1 MASIL
6 HPRLAAFLIPLICT
20 GAFAAEQTHVWFRFT
35 PTKLRDNPQPNSVQI
50 SEFNFRLH
58 GQPLDMTL
66 ATVTNPGGNNPAAER
81 PEKLTDGDTVTKWLD
96 FNRRAVVFR
105 FPQAVTIDAYSFTTA
120 NDAPE
125 RDPRNWRLEG
135 SDDGSTWH
143 LLDEIIDGPVPT
155 GRRTATGSFPLKVTV
170 PPYTSFWHPDYL
182 LRWTPADDTSADFN
196 RSFVPLAARSV
207 NPALNVNSNARPN
220 EGRVAVLTTFGATS
234 FQPSQGST
242 AEHFNAYT
250 GWPYTD
256 RLVFWGG
263 AAGEGLILAPS
274 APVIDAGHRNGVPVL
289 GTVFFPPTAYG
300 GQFHWVRTFLQK
312 NGNDFPVADKL
323 IEVARHYGFDGWF
336 INQETA
342 GGNSTDAANMRDFI
356 LYFRTRAPELEIM
369 WYDAMTSGGG
379 VSWQNALTASNEMF
393 MMHNSQPVSHT
404 MFLNFWWNSGML
416 ANSRARA
423 LSLGIDPYSVYAGV
437 DVESGGSNTNFDWN
451 AVFPAGQAHRLSL
464 AFYGQQRV
472 FQNSGNPSG
481 FQNAELRFWSG
492 ANHDPSNT
500 ATDHH
505 WKGLAHYI
513 PATTPLR
520 QLPFVTNFNRGQG
533 NRFAVDGTVLMTGGW
548 NNLSLQDILP
558 TWRWIVSSTGTK
570 LQPSLELDDAY
581 YGGAS
586 LKISGTLNATNDVKL
601 YAASLPVTEQT
612 RFRLVY
618 KSNQGTGPT
627 RMQVALSFEDAP
639 ATFTYFNVGSA
650 PATGWNTTT
659 LNLGAHAGKKIA
671 VIGLRFTGSPAIS
684 DYQMRIGRI
693 AIYDGA
699 IANPAPPANLRIMRR
714 DALDADSLA
723 IRLKW
728 DPSATPGIHHYRI
741 VQRFPNGTRRW
752 LGGTPNHAFFI
763 PAARRLASEGD
774 LTIEVSAV
782 GAEFGV
788 SPVVTTT
795 IPLPPPPDMTFRL
808 TGASIGTEGSWNNNG
823 MTRERSFDGNTS
835 TYFDAPTQSAWTGRD
850 FGAGR
855 EKRITAIR
863 YHPRTSWTSR
873 MLNGVFEGA
882 NQPDFSDAVN
892 LGTVLFDPP
901 GGVFTII
908 PVTWPG
914 TFRYFRYNNTAGHG
928 NVSEIEVY
936 GYEFPATPAAPS
948 ASLSIGSAAVSWNS
962 AAWATG
968 YRIERSA
975 TAGGPFTML
984 AENHATTGFSD
995 TSVTAGQ
1002 RPYYRV
1008 TALNPLGASAPSPAV
1023 QAQPASP
1030 YVAWHL
1036 ENFGDETSEEITG
1049 PQADPDDDRL
1059 PNLLEYALGLDPF
1072 ASDAPGFDPAFAD
1085 NRLSITYP
1093 RNIVAT
1099 DAPLTAQWSDD
1110 LQTWRTD
1117 GITHEVLSEENGRR
1131 TVRSTAPAGGD
1142 GRRFMR
1148 LHAVSP

>member
-1 MASIL
+1 MASTL

-20 GAFAAEQTHVWFRFT
+20 GAFAAEKTHVWFRFT
-35 PTKLRDNPQPNSVQI
+35 PTKLRDTPQPNSVQI
-50 SEFNFRLH
+50 SEFNFWRH
-58 GQPLDMTL
+58 GQPLDM
-66 ATVTNPGGNNPAAER
+66 AQAIVANPGGNNPATER
-81 PEKLTDGDTVTKWLD
+81 PPNLTDGDTATKWLD
-96 FNRRAVVFR
+96 FNRRAVTFR
-105 FPQAVTIDAYSFTTA
+105 FPEAVTIDAYSFSTA

-135 SDDGSTWH
+135 SDDGSTWF
-143 LLDEIIDGPVPT
+143 LLDEIVNGSVPT
-155 GRRTATGSFPLKVTV
+155 ERRTSTSAFPLKVTI

-182 LRWTPADDTSADFN
+182 LRWTPADDTSVDFN

-220 EGRVAVLTTFGATS
+220 EGRVAVLTTFGVTS
-234 FQPSQGST
+234 FQPSQGSA

-263 AAGEGLILAPS
+263 SAGEGLILAPS

-312 NGNDFPVADKL
+312 SGNDFPVADKL

-356 LYFRTRAPELEIM
+356 IYFRNRAPELEIM
-369 WYDAMTSGGG
+369 WYDAMTSSGS

-416 ANSRARA
+416 ANSRTRA
-423 LSLGIDPYSVYAGV
+423 LNLGIDPYSVYAGV

-472 FQNSGNPSG
+472 FHNSGNPSG

-520 QLPFVTNFNRGQG
+520 QLPFVTHFNRGQG
-533 NRFAVDGTVLMTGGW
+533 NRFAVDGTVLMNGGW
-548 NNLSLQDILP
+548 NNLSLQDVLP
-558 TWRWIVSSTGTK
+558 TWRWIVNSAGAK

-581 YGGAS
+581 YGGTS
-586 LKISGTLNATNDVKL
+586 LRISGTLSATNDVKL
-601 YAASLPVTEQT
+601 YAASLPVTAQT

-639 ATFTYFNVGSA
+639 ETFTYFNVGSA
-650 PATGWNTTT
+650 PTTGWNTATF
-659 LNLGAHAGKKIA
+659 NLGAHAGKKIA
-671 VIGLRFTGSPAIS
+671 VIGLRFTGSPAIGN
-684 DYQMRIGRI
+684 YQMRIGRI
-693 AIYDGA
+693 AIYDGPV
-699 IANPAPPANLRIMRR
+699 NPAPPAPPSNLRIVRQ
-714 DALDADSLA
+714 DAIDADSLA

-763 PAARRLASEGD
+763 PAARRLASED
-774 LTIEVSAV
+774 SLAIEISAV
-782 GAEFGV
+782 GADFGV
-788 SPVVTTT
+788 SPVATVT
-795 IPLPPPPDMTFRL
+795 IPLPPGPDVSHRL
-808 TGASIGTEGSWNNNG
+808 TGTWIGTPGSWGNSGNTG
-823 MTRERSFDGNTS
+823 DRAFDGNMNTF
-835 TYFDAPTQSAWTGRD
+835 FDAPASSAWTGLD
-850 FGAGR
+850 FGSPR
-855 EKRITAIR
+855 RITAIR
-863 YHPRTSWTSR
+863 YAPRGGWAFR
-873 MLNGVFEGA
+873 MLADGVFEAA
-882 NQPDFSDAVN
+882 NQPDFGDAVN
-892 LGTVLFDPP
+892 LFTVIHEPP
-901 GGVFTII
+901 DGIYTTVPATH
-908 PVTWPG
+908 PG
-914 TFRYFRYNNTAGHG
+914 LFRYFRFRSNGHG
-928 NVSEIEVY
+928 NVSEIQVY
-936 GYEFPATPAAPS
+936 GYATPATPAAPS
-948 ASLSIGSAAVSWNS
+948 ASLSIGSAAVSWSPATWAAGYRVERALS
-962 AAWATG
+962 AA
-968 YRIERSA
+968 
-975 TAGGPFTML
+975 GPFTVL
-984 AENHATTGFSD
+984 AENHAATHFSD
-995 TSVTAGQ
+995 ASVPAGQ
-1002 RPYYRV
+1002 RPFYRV
-1008 TALNPLGASAPSPAV
+1008 IALNPVGASAPSPAA

-1036 ENFGDETSEEITG
+1036 ENFGGETSEEITG
-1049 PQADPDDDRL
+1049 PQADPDGDHL
-1059 PNLLEYALGLDPF
+1059 PNLLEYVLGLDPF
-1072 ASDAPGFDPAFAD
+1072 ASDIPGFEPGFAD
-1085 NRLSITYP
+1085 KRLSITYP
-1093 RNIVAT
+1093 RNTGAT
-1099 DAPLTAQWSDD
+1099 DATLTVQWSDD
-1110 LQTWRTD
+1110 LHTWRTD
-1117 GITHEVLSEENGRR
+1117 GITHEVLSESGARR
-1131 TVRSTAPAGGD
+1131 TIRSTAPAGGD
-1142 GRRFMR
+1142 GRRFLR
-1148 LHAVSP
+1148 LQAVSP